1 VDRAAAQLRAKAHR
15 PLLAREMHLL
25 SRARG
30 RQQVMP
36 PATHLRQMR
45 LVRRTILVL
54 VLVYASLLLYPRPA
68 VAYSVLA
75 HEAVVDSM
83 WDDVVAGLL
92 RQRFPGVSPAELE
105 KARAFAYGGSLIQD
119 LGYYP
124 LGSHLFTNLTHYVRS
139 GDFVEALIRD
149 AQDVNEYAFA
159 LGSLAHYASDN
170 TGHPIAVNRAVPL
183 VYPKIRRKVGDVA
196 LYADSPARHLM
207 VEFAFDVLQVARG
220 EYASQEYRKRVGFE
234 VSKPLLERAFRETY
248 ALELKDLF
256 VNVDLAIGTYRR
268 AIGTTIPE
276 MTRIAWREKR
286 QEIEKVTPG
295 VERGAFV
302 FTLSGREYDRQFGT
316 EYYKPGLL
324 ARCVAFLVKIVPK
337 VGPFRALAFRP
348 LTPEAERLF
357 LESVTAARTRY
368 RRALE
373 AVGQRRLNLA
383 NSDFDTGERPA
394 PGKNPLADETYAELL
409 KKLEDGKFAGVPVE
423 LTRDINSHFA
433 AAAVTASGSDGA
445 TTKEEKRIR
454 RRLAALNASASGE
467 PSNAAQEL
475 HR

>member
-1 VDRAAAQLRAKAHR
+1 MR
-15 PLLAREMHLL
+15 P
-25 SRARG
+25 
-30 RQQVMP
+30 VC
-36 PATHLRQMR
+36 
-45 LVRRTILVL
+45 RTIVALVF
-54 VLVYASLLLYPRPA
+54 ASLILYSRPA
-68 VAYSVLA
+68 AAYSVLA
-75 HEAVVDSM
+75 HEAAVDSM

-92 RQRFPGVSPAELE
+92 RQRFPGLSAAELE

-124 LGSHLFTNLTHYVRS
+124 FGSRLFTNLTHYVRS

-159 LGSLAHYASDN
+159 LGALAHYASDN

-220 EYASQEYRKRVGFE
+220 EYVSQEYRKRVGFE

-256 VNVDLAIGTYRR
+256 LNEDLAIGTYRR

-286 QEIEKVTPG
+286 DEIEKVTPG
-295 VERGAFV
+295 VARDAFV
-302 FTLSGREYDRQFGT
+302 FTLSGREYDRQFGS
-316 EYYKPGLL
+316 EYYKPGLF
-324 ARCVAFLVKIVPK
+324 ARCVTFLLKIVPK
-337 VGPFRALAFRP
+337 VGPFRAFAFRP

-368 RRALE
+368 RSALD
-373 AVGQRRLNLA
+373 AVGQGRLNLV

-394 PGKNPLADETYAELL
+394 PGKNPLADQTYAELL
-409 KKLEDGKFAGVPVE
+409 QKLEEGKFAGVPVE
-423 LTRDINSHFA
+423 LTRDINSYFDG
-433 AAAVTASGSDGA
+433 AAVTSSRSDRA
-445 TTKEEKRIR
+445 TTKDEKRLR
-454 RRLAALNASASGE
+454 RLLAALNAAASGE
-467 PSNAAQEL
+467 PSNAAREL
-475 HR
+475 RR